1 MLRVLG
7 WAALVA
13 AARAAWI
20 HHTDNQNVIRTDM
33 VRDAFAAGQAAERT
47 RAAEAAATERQVA
60 YFRPGPVVSW
70 PDAPDWP
77 AGETPMEE
85 FRERFGRTPEEGPPE
100 LAAGWRAHYDA
111 TTSEVTFLPPGVEEP
126 DYFEEEDNGGD
137 LKLPAGEIWNSL
149 QPSAEELEQTH
160 GEPEGSGWHE
170 WGDEYG
176 GTSR

>member
-1 MLRVLG
+1 MLIMLRVLG

-20 HHTDNQNVIRTDM
+20 HYTDNQNVIRTDM

-47 RAAEAAATERQVA
+47 RAAEQAEAERRA
-60 YFRPGPVVSW
+60 RYLPP
-70 PDAPDWP
+70 PAPNWL
-77 AGETPMEE
+77 AGEYQE

-126 DYFEEEDNGGD
+126 DYFEEEDNSGD